1 MPVCAL
7 EKLKG
12 LLLKVEMRRTAAVEY
27 SPESAWTLWD
37 GGDRVDERT
46 RRFYVTLRHFDG
58 DLIGRLG
65 LAPASI

>member
-12 LLLKVEMRRTAAVEY
+12 LLLKVEMRRTAVVEY

-37 GGDRVDERT
+37 GATV
-46 RRFYVTLRHFDG
+46 
-58 DLIGRLG
+58 
-65 LAPASI
+65 